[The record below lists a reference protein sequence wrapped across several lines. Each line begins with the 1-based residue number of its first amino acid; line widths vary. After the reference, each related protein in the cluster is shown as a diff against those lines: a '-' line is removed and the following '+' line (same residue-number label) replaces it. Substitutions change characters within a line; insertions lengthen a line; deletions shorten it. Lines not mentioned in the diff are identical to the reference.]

1 MTANLSPAIEPEYM
15 RATDAETLF
24 TPDQQLALDRW
35 LPRELPKL
43 GVPGQSCRTNLFF
56 GFFFDGTKNNY
67 VKANASRNHSNV
79 ARLYDCYPGLSVP
92 GVLPRETDWA
102 YNPDR
107 YSHFFKVYVPGVA
120 SPFKEVGDSGEKK
133 DLLLGAATGWKG
145 NERIV
150 WALIQALNNVHRYFL
165 KLPLVSSEE
174 ALRLVNRLSLSR
186 LARQYMDGAPLSD
199 EDMRNQALVAPR
211 IEFEKL
217 VRKLHANVSQHWHA
231 EGATPKKIEP
241 GIVDNIYLSIFGFSR
256 GATQARAF
264 ANWLRSLCQLDAVL
278 AQRSG
283 MSLGGFP
290 VTFDFM
296 GLFDTV
302 ASVGLGNTLG
312 NSLLGK
318 AFDGHQAWA
327 DTEDS
332 LRVPPEIPCLHIVAA
347 HELRRS
353 FPVDSISVGGLV
365 SSKAAEVV
373 FPGVHSDVGCGYMP
387 TEQGRGTD
395 PGGADMLSRL
405 PLVYMYKAARLAGVP
420 LKLELASPAAQ
431 ARFAVSPKT
440 IADFNAYRAECTQF
454 TGALTDIMRE
464 QATLQMRWR
473 LARRVKRPLPLH
485 KTESFLR
492 ATAFDQNDLDS
503 ANHEFE
509 IEIQHFEKWL
519 AGKRKRKGFVAKAQ
533 PPGFTDEHESE
544 WEEIARWW
552 DTYQAPS
559 QAVMRFFDDYV
570 HDSRAW
576 FKLIP
581 GNPDNEADVLELLK
595 KWQQQLVTAKRR
607 FEASA
612 ADPERADTIP
622 GPPDYGMP
630 INERLAVEEY
640 EKSKQIPRYTT
651 QGREPFEASSDTW
664 FLSARAGYLRFRK
677 VYAGSDAVLISTWT
691 PRDAQAPRLTA
702 STEAAKATIDA

>member
-1 MTANLSPAIEPEYM
+1 MTAKLCSLIGIEFSNASDMKALFNFAEQGQL
-15 RATDAETLF
+15 DA
-24 TPDQQLALDRW
+24 AMS
-35 LPRELPKL
+35 REVPKL

-67 VKANASRNHSNV
+67 VKAEAPRNHSNV

-92 GVLPRETDWA
+92 GVLPSETDWA
-102 YNPDR
+102 YKPDK

-150 WALIQALNNVHRYFL
+150 WALIQAINNVHRYFL
-165 KLPLVSSEE
+165 KQPLVSSEE
-174 ALRLVNRLSLSR
+174 AQRLVNRLSLTK
-186 LARQYMDGAPLSD
+186 LARQSMDGAQLSD
-199 EDMRNQALVAPR
+199 EEMQNQSLVAPR

-217 VRKLHANVSQHWHA
+217 LRKLHANVSQHWHA

-241 GIVDNIYLSIFGFSR
+241 GIVDNIYISIFGFSR

-283 MSLGGFP
+283 LSLGGFP

-312 NSLLGK
+312 NNLLGK
-318 AFDGHQAWA
+318 PFDGHQAWA
-327 DTEDS
+327 DADDS
-332 LRVPPEIPCLHIVAA
+332 LRVSGDIPCLHIVAA

-353 FPVDSISVGGLV
+353 FPLDSISVGGLIG
-365 SSKAAEVV
+365 SNATEVV
-373 FPGVHSDVGCGYMP
+373 FPGVHSDIGCGYMP
-387 TEQGRGTD
+387 TEQGKGTD
-395 PGGADMLSRL
+395 AYGADMLSRL

-420 LKLELASPAAQ
+420 LKLELASPTAQ

-440 IADFNAYRAECTQF
+440 IADFNAYRAECTQVA
-454 TGALTDIMRE
+454 GPLTAIMRE

-473 LARRVKRPLPLH
+473 LARRVQSSLPLH
-485 KTESFLR
+485 KTESFGR
-492 ATAFDQNDLDS
+492 ATNFDKNDLHS
-503 ANHEFE
+503 ANLEFE

-519 AGKRKRKGFVAKAQ
+519 TGKRKRSGFPKAQ
-533 PPGFTDEHESE
+533 PPGFNNEHESE
-544 WEEIARWW
+544 WEEIAGWW

-559 QAVMRFFDDYV
+559 QAVMRFFDEYV

-581 GNPDNEADVLELLK
+581 GNPDNEAGVVEQLK
-595 KWQQQLVTAKRR
+595 MWQQKLAAAKRR
-607 FEASA
+607 FDASA
-612 ADPERADTIP
+612 ADPDRANTVP
-622 GPPDYGMP
+622 GPPDYGMSD
-630 INERLAVEEY
+630 NARLAVEEY
-640 EKSKQIPRYTT
+640 QELKGIPRYIT

-664 FLSARAGYLRFRK
+664 FLAARAGYLRFRK
-677 VYAGSDAVLISTWT
+677 VYGGSDAALLSESI
-691 PRDAQAPRLTA
+691 PCDAQAPIRMVSTA
-702 STEAAKATIDA
+702 PAKPTVDA